1 MLPEVAWNYGMNIT
15 YFFKFLGREGTINAD
30 AYRTEFEN
38 QIVVDIED
46 QNKLL
51 FENLDGVSYANSLQF
66 DLGYELFNRFDVKMA
81 YKMNDV
87 KSTFSGLEKTPP
99 LTPENRALL
108 NLSYATNFEKW
119 KFDFTANRIGESR
132 IPSHS
137 LVDKFYSESFYI
149 YNAQVTKKISDFDVY
164 LGVENILSYTQENP
178 ILSYNNPNSPG
189 FDASLVYAPIYVRM
203 FYFGFRYKLS

>member
-1 MLPEVAWNYGMNIT
+1 M
-15 YFFKFLGREGTINAD
+15 
-30 AYRTEFEN
+30 
-38 QIVVDIED
+38 VDIEN
-46 QNKLL
+46 QGELS
-51 FENLDGVSYANSLQF
+51 FYNLDGVSYSNSLQF

-87 KSTFSGLEKTPP
+87 QTTFSGDIKIPP
-99 LTPENRALL
+99 LTPKNRALL

-132 IPSHS
+132 IP
-137 LVDKFYSESFYI
+137 VDEEDKNSKSFYI

-189 FDASLVYAPIYVRM
+189 FDASLVYAPIYGRM
-203 FYFGFRYKLS
+203 FYFGFRYKLN